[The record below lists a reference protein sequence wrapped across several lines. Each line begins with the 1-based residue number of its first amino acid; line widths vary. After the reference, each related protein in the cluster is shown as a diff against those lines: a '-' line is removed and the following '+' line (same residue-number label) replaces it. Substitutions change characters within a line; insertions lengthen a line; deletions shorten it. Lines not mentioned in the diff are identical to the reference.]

1 MVVAAT
7 IWITGSITTLAVM
20 WAIYS
25 NNQME
30 VMQEQLWDLQEE
42 LTQLK
47 PSPEEREKIRF
58 ELDRRMREEIKNG
71 QIRTMLL

>member
-7 IWITGSITTLAVM
+7 LWITGSITTLAVM

-30 VMQEQLWDLQEE
+30 KMQEEMWDLQEE
-42 LTQLK
+42 LEKFK
-47 PSPEEREKIRF
+47 PSPE
-58 ELDRRMREEIKNG
+58 
-71 QIRTMLL
+71 

>member
-1 MVVAAT
+1 MVVA
-7 IWITGSITTLAVM
+7 ILWITGSITTLAVM

-30 VMQEQLWDLQEE
+30 VMQEKLWRLQEE
-42 LTQLK
+42 FEELK
-47 PSPEEREKIRF
+47 PNPEEREKISF
-58 ELDRRMREEIKNG
+58 EIDMRTKEEIKNG